1 MKKMTVGE
9 LSKLYGIHRQ
19 SIYKR
24 INKGDLSKGSDGKI
38 DFSEA
43 IRVFGEPDGRGEV
56 VTTVQ
61 STQVQMDTQVD
72 KLQLQVEMLE
82 KQLKKAEETEQFLK
96 DQIKEKDTS
105 IHLLQTLLSAPKPK
119 DSTLKKE
126 DATQEIAPQVLR
138 ESLPTQTAVY
148 SEKEQKDSEP
158 KPRKNGLLGRVI
170 GAIFDD

>member
-1 MKKMTVGE
+1 MSVGE

-24 INKGDLSKGSDGKI
+24 INKGDLSKSADGKI
-38 DFSEA
+38 DFAEA
-43 IRVFGEPDGRGEV
+43 IRVFGEPDGRGGV

-158 KPRKNGLLGRVI
+158 KTRKNGLLGRVI

>member
-1 MKKMTVGE
+1 MSVGE

-24 INKGDLSKGSDGKI
+24 INKGDLSKSADGKI

-82 KQLKKAEETEQFLK
+82 KQLKKSEETEQFLK

-105 IHLLQTLLSAPKPK
+105 IHLLQTLLSAPKQ
-119 DSTLKKE
+119 E
-126 DATQEIAPQVLR
+126 DATQEAPQVIS
-138 ESLPTQTAVY
+138 ESQPIENAVY
-148 SEKEQKDSEP
+148 SGKEQMGTELKS
-158 KPRKNGLLGRVI
+158 RKKGILGRVI
-170 GAIFDD
+170 GAVFDS

>member
-1 MKKMTVGE
+1 MKKLSVGE

-24 INKGDLSKGSDGKI
+24 INKGDLSKSADGKI
-38 DFSEA
+38 DFAEA

-61 STQVQMDTQVD
+61 STQVQVDTQVD

-119 DSTLKKE
+119 DSTIKKE
-126 DATQEIAPQVLR
+126 DATQEIAPQVLS

-148 SEKEQKDSEP
+148 SEKEQTDIQLKTP
-158 KPRKNGLLGRVI
+158 KKRLLKRVVS
-170 GAIFDD
+170 AFFNN

>member
-1 MKKMTVGE
+1 MTVGE
-9 LSKLYGIHRQ
+9 LAKLYGLNRQ

-56 VTTVQ
+56 VPTVQ

-119 DSTLKKE
+119 DLGVKQE
-126 DATQEIAPQVLR
+126 DATQEIAPQVIS
-138 ESLPTQTAVY
+138 ESQPIKTAVY
-148 SEKEQKDSEP
+148 SGKEQTDTELKS
-158 KPRKNGLLGRVI
+158 RKKGLLGRVI
-170 GAIFDD
+170 NAVFDG

>member
-1 MKKMTVGE
+1 MTVGE

-24 INKGDLSKGSDGKI
+24 INKGDLSKSADGKI

-105 IHLLQTLLSAPKPK
+105 IHLLQTLLSAPKPIESSIK
-119 DSTLKKE
+119 IE
-126 DATQEIAPQVLR
+126 DTPEEHSPQILS
-138 ESLPTQTAVY
+138 ESLPTETALYSGEKQTNT
-148 SEKEQKDSEP
+148 EQQ
-158 KPRKNGLLGRVI
+158 PRRKGILGRMFN
-170 GAIFDD
+170 AIFDE

>member
-1 MKKMTVGE
+1 MTVGE

-24 INKGDLSKGSDGKI
+24 INKGDLSKSADGKI
-38 DFSEA
+38 DFAEA

-56 VTTVQ
+56 VPTVQ

-82 KQLKKAEETEQFLK
+82 KQKKKAEETEQFLK

-119 DSTLKKE
+119 DSGIKQE
-126 DATQEIAPQVLR
+126 DATQEIAPQVFSELTST
-138 ESLPTQTAVY
+138 ETAMY
-148 SEKEQKDSEP
+148 SGKEQTNTEP
-158 KPRKNGLLGRVI
+158 KPSNKGVLGRVFN
-170 GAIFDD
+170 AVCDN

>member
-1 MKKMTVGE
+1 MTVGE

-24 INKGDLSKGSDGKI
+24 INKGDLSKSADGKI
-38 DFSEA
+38 DFAEA

>member
-1 MKKMTVGE
+1 MTVGE

>member
-1 MKKMTVGE
+1 MSVGE

-24 INKGDLSKGSDGKI
+24 INKGDLSKSADGKI
-38 DFSEA
+38 DFAEA

-126 DATQEIAPQVLR
+126 DATQEIASQVLR

>member
-1 MKKMTVGE
+1 MKKMSVGE

-24 INKGDLSKGSDGKI
+24 INKGDLSKSADGKI
-38 DFSEA
+38 DFAEA

-61 STQVQMDTQVD
+61 STQVQMETQVD
-72 KLQLQVEMLE
+72 KLHLQVEMLE
-82 KQLKKAEETEQFLK
+82 KQLKKAEETERFLK

-119 DSTLKKE
+119 DSGIKQE
-126 DATQEIAPQVLR
+126 DATQEIAPQVFSELTST
-138 ESLPTQTAVY
+138 ETAMY
-148 SEKEQKDSEP
+148 SGKEQTNTEP
-158 KPRKNGLLGRVI
+158 KPRKKGVLGRVFN
-170 GAIFDD
+170 AVFDN

>member
-1 MKKMTVGE
+1 MSVGE

-24 INKGDLSKGSDGKI
+24 INKGDLSKSADGKI
-38 DFSEA
+38 DFAEA
-43 IRVFGEPDGRGEV
+43 IRVFGEPDGRGEF

>member
-56 VTTVQ
+56 VPTVQ

-105 IHLLQTLLSAPKPK
+105 IHLLQTLLSAPKPIEPSLQSEK
-119 DSTLKKE
+119 VTE
-126 DATQEIAPQVLR
+126 EIAPQVLS
-138 ESLPTQTAVY
+138 ESQPTETALY
-148 SEKEQKDSEP
+148 SGGKKTHTEQQ
-158 KPRKNGLLGRVI
+158 PRKKGFLGRVI
-170 GAIFDD
+170 GAVFDV

>member
-1 MKKMTVGE
+1 MSVGE

-24 INKGDLSKGSDGKI
+24 INKGDLSKSADGKI

-119 DSTLKKE
+119 DLGVKQE
-126 DATQEIAPQVLR
+126 DATQEIAPQVIN
-138 ESLPTQTAVY
+138 EPQPIETAVY
-148 SEKEQKDSEP
+148 SGKEQTDTELKS
-158 KPRKNGLLGRVI
+158 RKKGLLGRVI
-170 GAIFDD
+170 SAVFDG

>member
-1 MKKMTVGE
+1 MKKLSVGE

-24 INKGDLSKGSDGKI
+24 INKGDLSKSADGKI
-38 DFSEA
+38 DFAEA

-119 DSTLKKE
+119 DSIIKKE
-126 DATQEIAPQVLR
+126 DATQEIASQVLS
-138 ESLPTQTAVY
+138 ESLPTETAVY
-148 SEKEQKDSEP
+148 SEKEQKDIES

-170 GAIFDD
+170 GAILDA

>member
-1 MKKMTVGE
+1 MSVGE

-24 INKGDLSKGSDGKI
+24 INKGDLSKSADGKI
-38 DFSEA
+38 DFAEA
-43 IRVFGEPDGRGEV
+43 IRVFGEPDGRGDV

-126 DATQEIAPQVLR
+126 DATQEIAPQVLS